1 MQATKRA
8 KGKYL
13 AFLDSDDLWL
23 PNKLKKQVSMFSG
36 GLNEIGFVYGRTKI
50 SFSEN
55 QSGFIIREGEMLP
68 EGDLFEK
75 MANEDFVVFH
85 LSCRL
90 DKILNV
96 EGFQHI
102 FEFY

>member
-36 GLNEIGFVYGRTKI
+36 GLDEVGFVYGRTKI

-55 QSGFIIREGEMLP
+55 STEW
-68 EGDLFEK
+68 
-75 MANEDFVVFH
+75 VH
-85 LSCRL
+85 
-90 DKILNV
+90 
-96 EGFQHI
+96 
-102 FEFY
+102 Y